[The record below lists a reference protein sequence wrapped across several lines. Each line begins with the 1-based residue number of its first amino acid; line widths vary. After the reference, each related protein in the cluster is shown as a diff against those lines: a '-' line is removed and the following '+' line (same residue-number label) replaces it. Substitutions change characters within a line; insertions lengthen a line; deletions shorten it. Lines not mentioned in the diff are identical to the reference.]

1 MLTAPPPSRL
11 TLRNGK
17 QTVLRMRA
25 SSSTIATH
33 LEVPGFAIDAKDK
46 SAEELRLQ
54 CQRNG
59 AEVTVC
65 ECTARLTRVNIGFR
79 QPNADSGAMSHDS
92 RLRVLT
98 VDDHPLFRQGIA
110 ALVEDE
116 PDIVVVAEAATGR
129 QAIELFR
136 QHRPDVT
143 LMDLQMPDM
152 TGLEAI
158 IAVRAEFP
166 DARIIVLTTYGG
178 DVQVTRALQA
188 GACGYLLKSTLSA
201 ELLATIRAVHRGR
214 RALSPEIS
222 LELAEH
228 TMQDALSAVEVR
240 VLRLIAEG
248 NSNKEIAAQL
258 SLTEDGVK
266 GQVRSILAKLG
277 ANDRAH
283 AAVIGLKRGI
293 I

>member
-1 MLTAPPPSRL
+1 
-11 TLRNGK
+11 
-17 QTVLRMRA
+17 
-25 SSSTIATH
+25 
-33 LEVPGFAIDAKDK
+33 
-46 SAEELRLQ
+46 
-54 CQRNG
+54 
-59 AEVTVC
+59 
-65 ECTARLTRVNIGFR
+65 
-79 QPNADSGAMSHDS
+79 MSHDS
-92 RLRVLT
+92 RVRVLA

-110 ALVEDE
+110 ALIEDE
-116 PDIVVVAEAATGR
+116 PDMVLAAEAASGR

-158 IAVRAEFP
+158 TAIRAEFP
-166 DARIIVLTTYGG
+166 DARIIVLTTFAG

-188 GACGYLLKSTLSA
+188 GACGYLLKSTLSL

-222 LELAEH
+222 IELAEH
-228 TMQDALSAVEVR
+228 ALQDALSPLEVR

-248 NSNKEIAAQL
+248 NSNKEIGAQL
-258 SLTEDGVK
+258 SLTEDAVK

>member
-1 MLTAPPPSRL
+1 
-11 TLRNGK
+11 
-17 QTVLRMRA
+17 
-25 SSSTIATH
+25 
-33 LEVPGFAIDAKDK
+33 
-46 SAEELRLQ
+46 
-54 CQRNG
+54 
-59 AEVTVC
+59 
-65 ECTARLTRVNIGFR
+65 
-79 QPNADSGAMSHDS
+79 MSHDS
-92 RLRVLT
+92 RVRVLT
-98 VDDHPLFRQGIA
+98 VDDHPLFREGIA
-110 ALVEDE
+110 ALIEEV
-116 PDIVVVAEAATGR
+116 PDMVVAAEAANGR

-158 IAVRAEFP
+158 TAIRAEFP
-166 DARIIVLTTYGG
+166 DARIIVLTTFAG

-188 GACGYLLKSTLSA
+188 GACGYLLKSTLSL

-222 LELAEH
+222 LELAERAL
-228 TMQDALSAVEVR
+228 QDALSPLEAR
-240 VLRLIAEG
+240 VLQLIAEG
-248 NSNKEIAAQL
+248 NSNKEIGAAL
-258 SLTEDGVK
+258 SLTEDAVK

>member
-1 MLTAPPPSRL
+1 
-11 TLRNGK
+11 
-17 QTVLRMRA
+17 
-25 SSSTIATH
+25 
-33 LEVPGFAIDAKDK
+33 
-46 SAEELRLQ
+46 
-54 CQRNG
+54 
-59 AEVTVC
+59 
-65 ECTARLTRVNIGFR
+65 
-79 QPNADSGAMSHDS
+79 MSHDS
-92 RLRVLT
+92 PIRVLV

-110 ALVEDE
+110 ALIEDE
-116 PDIVVVAEAATGR
+116 PDMVLAAEAANGR

-136 QHRPDVT
+136 QHSPDVT

-158 IAVRAEFP
+158 IAIRAEFP
-166 DARIIVLTTYGG
+166 YARIIVLTTFAG

-188 GACGYLLKSTLSA
+188 GACGYLLKSTLSL
-201 ELLATIRAVHRGR
+201 ELLATLRAVHRGR

-222 LELAEH
+222 LELGEH
-228 TMQDALSAVEVR
+228 AMQDALSPLEVR

-248 NSNKEIAAQL
+248 NSNKEIGAQL
-258 SLTEDGVK
+258 SLTEDAVK

-293 I
+293 ISSVP

>member
-1 MLTAPPPSRL
+1 MSP
-11 TLRNGK
+11 
-17 QTVLRMRA
+17 
-25 SSSTIATH
+25 
-33 LEVPGFAIDAKDK
+33 
-46 SAEELRLQ
+46 
-54 CQRNG
+54 
-59 AEVTVC
+59 
-65 ECTARLTRVNIGFR
+65 
-79 QPNADSGAMSHDS
+79 DSPV
-92 RLRVLT
+92 RVLA
-98 VDDHPLFRQGIA
+98 VDDHQLFRQGIA
-110 ALVEDE
+110 ALIEE
-116 PDIVVVAEAATGR
+116 IPDMVLAAEATNGR

-158 IAVRAEFP
+158 TAIRAEFP
-166 DARIIVLTTYGG
+166 DARIIVLTTFAG

-188 GACGYLLKSTLSA
+188 GACGYLLKSTLSL

-228 TMQDALSAVEVR
+228 AMQDALSAVEVR
-240 VLRLIAEG
+240 VLQLIAEG

-283 AAVIGLKRGI
+283 AAVIGLKRGVI
-293 I
+293 

>member
-1 MLTAPPPSRL
+1 MCP
-11 TLRNGK
+11 
-17 QTVLRMRA
+17 
-25 SSSTIATH
+25 
-33 LEVPGFAIDAKDK
+33 D
-46 SAEELRLQ
+46 SA
-54 CQRNG
+54 
-59 AEVTVC
+59 V
-65 ECTARLTRVNIGFR
+65 
-79 QPNADSGAMSHDS
+79 
-92 RLRVLT
+92 RVLA
-98 VDDHPLFRQGIA
+98 VDDHQLFRQGIA
-110 ALVEDE
+110 ALIEEV
-116 PDIVVVAEAATGR
+116 PDMVLAAEATNGR

-143 LMDLQMPDM
+143 LMDLQMPEM

-158 IAVRAEFP
+158 TAIRAEFP
-166 DARIIVLTTYGG
+166 DARIIVLTTFAG

-188 GACGYLLKSTLSA
+188 GACGYLLKSTLSL

-222 LELAEH
+222 LELGEH
-228 TMQDALSAVEVR
+228 AMQDALSPLEVR
-240 VLRLIAEG
+240 VLQLIAEG

-283 AAVIGLKRGI
+283 AAVIGLKRGVI
-293 I
+293 

>member
-1 MLTAPPPSRL
+1 MSP
-11 TLRNGK
+11 
-17 QTVLRMRA
+17 
-25 SSSTIATH
+25 
-33 LEVPGFAIDAKDK
+33 
-46 SAEELRLQ
+46 
-54 CQRNG
+54 
-59 AEVTVC
+59 
-65 ECTARLTRVNIGFR
+65 
-79 QPNADSGAMSHDS
+79 DSPI
-92 RLRVLT
+92 RVLA
-98 VDDHPLFRQGIA
+98 VDDHQLFRQGIA
-110 ALVEDE
+110 ALIEEV
-116 PDIVVVAEAATGR
+116 PDMVLAAEAANGR

-158 IAVRAEFP
+158 NAIRTEFP
-166 DARIIVLTTYGG
+166 DARIIVLTTYAG
-178 DVQVTRALQA
+178 DAQVMRALQA
-188 GACGYLLKSTLSA
+188 GACGYLLKSTLSM

-214 RALSPEIS
+214 KAMSPEIS
-222 LELAEH
+222 IELAEH
-228 TMQDALSAVEVR
+228 AVQDALSPVEVR

-248 NSNKEIAAQL
+248 NSNKEIGAQL

>member
-1 MLTAPPPSRL
+1 
-11 TLRNGK
+11 
-17 QTVLRMRA
+17 
-25 SSSTIATH
+25 
-33 LEVPGFAIDAKDK
+33 
-46 SAEELRLQ
+46 
-54 CQRNG
+54 
-59 AEVTVC
+59 
-65 ECTARLTRVNIGFR
+65 
-79 QPNADSGAMSHDS
+79 MSHDS
-92 RLRVLT
+92 RIRVLT

-110 ALVEDE
+110 ALIEDE
-116 PDIVVVAEAATGR
+116 PDMVLAAEAANGR

-158 IAVRAEFP
+158 TAIRAEFP
-166 DARIIVLTTYGG
+166 DARIIVLTTFAG

-188 GACGYLLKSTLSA
+188 GACGYLLKSTLSS

-228 TMQDALSAVEVR
+228 AMQDALSPLEVR
-240 VLRLIAEG
+240 VLQLIAEG

>member
-1 MLTAPPPSRL
+1 MSP
-11 TLRNGK
+11 
-17 QTVLRMRA
+17 
-25 SSSTIATH
+25 
-33 LEVPGFAIDAKDK
+33 
-46 SAEELRLQ
+46 
-54 CQRNG
+54 
-59 AEVTVC
+59 
-65 ECTARLTRVNIGFR
+65 
-79 QPNADSGAMSHDS
+79 DSPV
-92 RLRVLT
+92 RVLA
-98 VDDHPLFRQGIA
+98 VDDHQLFRQGIA
-110 ALVEDE
+110 ALIEEV
-116 PDIVVVAEAATGR
+116 PDMVLVAEAANGR
-129 QAIELFR
+129 QAIEFFR

-158 IAVRAEFP
+158 TAIRAEFS
-166 DARIIVLTTYGG
+166 DARIIVLTTFAG

-188 GACGYLLKSTLSA
+188 GACGYLLKSTLSL

-222 LELAEH
+222 LELGEH
-228 TMQDALSAVEVR
+228 AMQDALSPLEVR
-240 VLRLIAEG
+240 VLQLIAEG

-283 AAVIGLKRGI
+283 AAVIGLKRGVI
-293 I
+293 

>member
-1 MLTAPPPSRL
+1 MSP
-11 TLRNGK
+11 
-17 QTVLRMRA
+17 
-25 SSSTIATH
+25 
-33 LEVPGFAIDAKDK
+33 
-46 SAEELRLQ
+46 
-54 CQRNG
+54 
-59 AEVTVC
+59 
-65 ECTARLTRVNIGFR
+65 
-79 QPNADSGAMSHDS
+79 DSPI
-92 RLRVLT
+92 RVLA
-98 VDDHPLFRQGIA
+98 VDDHQLFRQGIA
-110 ALVEDE
+110 ALIEEV
-116 PDIVVVAEAATGR
+116 PDMVLAGEAANGR

-143 LMDLQMPDM
+143 LMDLQMPDV

-158 IAVRAEFP
+158 NAIRTEFP
-166 DARIIVLTTYGG
+166 DARIIVLTTYAG
-178 DVQVTRALQA
+178 DAQVMRALQA
-188 GACGYLLKSTLSA
+188 GACGYLLKSTLSL

-214 RALSPEIS
+214 KALSPEIS
-222 LELAEH
+222 IELAEH
-228 TMQDALSAVEVR
+228 AVQDALSHVEVR
-240 VLRLIAEG
+240 VWRLIAEG

>member
-1 MLTAPPPSRL
+1 MCP
-11 TLRNGK
+11 
-17 QTVLRMRA
+17 
-25 SSSTIATH
+25 
-33 LEVPGFAIDAKDK
+33 D
-46 SAEELRLQ
+46 SA
-54 CQRNG
+54 
-59 AEVTVC
+59 V
-65 ECTARLTRVNIGFR
+65 
-79 QPNADSGAMSHDS
+79 
-92 RLRVLT
+92 RVLA
-98 VDDHPLFRQGIA
+98 VDDHQLFRQGIA
-110 ALVEDE
+110 ALIEE
-116 PDIVVVAEAATGR
+116 IPDMVLAAEATNGR

-158 IAVRAEFP
+158 TAIRAEFP
-166 DARIIVLTTYGG
+166 DARIIVLTTFAG

-188 GACGYLLKSTLSA
+188 GACGYLLKSTLSS

-222 LELAEH
+222 LELGEH
-228 TMQDALSAVEVR
+228 AMQDALSPLEVR
-240 VLRLIAEG
+240 VLQLIAEG

-283 AAVIGLKRGI
+283 AAVIGLKRGVI
-293 I
+293 

>member
-1 MLTAPPPSRL
+1 MSP
-11 TLRNGK
+11 
-17 QTVLRMRA
+17 
-25 SSSTIATH
+25 
-33 LEVPGFAIDAKDK
+33 
-46 SAEELRLQ
+46 
-54 CQRNG
+54 
-59 AEVTVC
+59 
-65 ECTARLTRVNIGFR
+65 
-79 QPNADSGAMSHDS
+79 DSPV
-92 RLRVLT
+92 RVLA
-98 VDDHPLFRQGIA
+98 VDDHQLFRQGIA
-110 ALVEDE
+110 ALIEEV
-116 PDIVVVAEAATGR
+116 PDMVLAAEATNGR

-158 IAVRAEFP
+158 TAIRAEFP
-166 DARIIVLTTYGG
+166 DARIIVLTTFAG

-188 GACGYLLKSTLSA
+188 GACGYLLKSTLRL

-222 LELAEH
+222 LELGEH
-228 TMQDALSAVEVR
+228 AMQDALSAVEVR

-248 NSNKEIAAQL
+248 NSNKEVGEQL
-258 SLTEDGVK
+258 SLTEDAVK